1 MIGSDAYIAANRF
14 GLGANGRDMAVI
26 ASDPRAWLRQQLTIS
41 QPLSPHLSGLEAAA
55 TNLLKFYAAQQNGAA
70 EIQTLFQTTY
80 REIYFREVIART
92 QAMMGSESPFRERL
106 VMFWSNHFTVSATR
120 PIVAGLAGAFER
132 EAIRPHVTGRFAD
145 MLVAA
150 TKHPAMILY
159 LDNALS
165 IGPNSRAGRFL
176 NRELNENLA
185 REILELHTLGV
196 DAGYGQHDV
205 LALAKLIT
213 GWSLARP
220 GRQPNPGQFHFHL
233 RAHEP
238 GAKALLG
245 TTYDQGGIEEGE
257 AALLALARHPA
268 TAHHIARKF
277 ARHFVADEPAEAL
290 VRDLTGIFTESD
302 GDLSALAEAV
312 IDLPEAW
319 REPHAKYKTPYE
331 FALSVLR
338 VTGFSGNPRRLV
350 GSFNELGQ
358 LPFRAPSPAGWPD
371 VATAWAGPEAV
382 VRRAEWSLAVARRVA
397 GSARPLR
404 LLDTTLGPLA
414 SVRTRQAVE
423 NAESPARGVA
433 LLFASP
439 EFQRR

>member
-14 GLGANGRDMAVI
+14 GLGANGWDMAVI
-26 ASDPRAWLRQQLTIS
+26 ASDPHAWLRQQLTIL

-106 VMFWSNHFTVSATR
+106 VMFWSNHFTVSATQ

-176 NRELNENLA
+176 NRGLNENLA

-220 GRQPNPGQFHFHL
+220 GRQPIFIP
-233 RAHEP
+233 A
-238 GAKALLG
+238 
-245 TTYDQGGIEEGE
+245 EEGE
-257 AALLALARHPA
+257 AALHALARHPA

-290 VRDLTGIFTESD
+290 VRDLTAIFTESD

-312 IDLPEAW
+312 IDRPEAW
-319 REPHAKYKTPYE
+319 HEPHAKYKTPYE

-338 VTGFSGNPRRLV
+338 ATGFSGNPRRLA

-358 LPFRAPSPAGWPD
+358 LPFRTPSPAGWQD

-382 VRRAEWSLAVARRVA
+382 VRRAEWSLAVAHRVA
-397 GSARPLR
+397 GSAQPLR

-423 NAESPARGVA
+423 SAESPARGVA